1 MKPSEFSN
9 KAKGKKF
16 KDVVSPLKQYPSFAR
31 VLSIDDSIKETHDIL
46 FTAKTNLVG
55 TNTCKQ
61 EYKRIKNEEKNNL
74 LNKDVECSCQSR
86 MLDQTWQA
94 VSSNEI
100 MRATEI
106 SSTTHKLKD
115 MCRPQAVDSSYEDR
129 MILRQKSVSN
139 GIGVGP
145 DMCSEEE
152 QDESTTRYIEVFT
165 AFDEY
170 SGTEWLYYVYEYS
183 ETKKGTNWEQDGPS
197 SNFRI
202 GRACVADI
210 NFRNIAEIPLKCADS
225 DKPYLA
231 TYDQKEKE
239 IIAVMKNGFICKWNL
254 NELNREFGDMAMNC
268 WNWRG
273 CSKKSK
279 FIHVDTNPQKK
290 HCCKTRQEDS
300 NDNCQVEYV
309 THLSR
314 YYYPKGMSCQS
325 Y

>member
-55 TNTCKQ
+55 TNICKQ
-61 EYKRIKNEEKNNL
+61 EYRT
-74 LNKDVECSCQSR
+74 NKDNECSCQNR

-106 SSTTHKLKD
+106 STTTHKLKD
-115 MCRPQAVDSSYEDR
+115 MCGPQAVDSSYEDK
-129 MILRQKSVSN
+129 MILRQKSVLE
-139 GIGVGP
+139 IGVGS

-170 SGTEWLYYVYEYS
+170 SGTDWLYYIYEYS

-231 TYDQKEKE
+231 TYDEKEKE

-290 HCCKTRQEDS
+290 HCCKTSKEDS
-300 NDNCQVEYV
+300 NENCQEEYV

-314 YYYPKGMSCQS
+314 YYYPKGTS
-325 Y
+325 YQKAISYRLYVLLL